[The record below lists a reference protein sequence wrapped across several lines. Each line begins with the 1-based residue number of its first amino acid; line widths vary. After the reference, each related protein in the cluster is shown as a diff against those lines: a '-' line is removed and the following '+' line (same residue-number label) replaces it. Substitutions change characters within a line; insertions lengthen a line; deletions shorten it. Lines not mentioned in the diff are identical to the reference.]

1 MPSVEKSPVNQRFL
15 RFRQKNGC
23 VFLFPQSDDISGAL
37 PQGIGFEER
46 EIYILAKGYFFA
58 KVSRRCRMEEHN
70 ELDVLSETN
79 YIDVLKDILETFM
92 NEATDIAV
100 QVMNSDIVQDGTEI
114 LSQVGEAV
122 SGAIKSLKVAQK
134 IASIP
139 TALYMK
145 KFERYCKGLTTI
157 PLEKRQK
164 YMKLLGKEKF
174 NKESVFVLNV
184 INRIEE
190 NEKIPL
196 FLKIL
201 NAKMDG
207 FIDDNEYHRLMI
219 LTDRTLYSDL
229 LYLKDNITED
239 PVKLN
244 SDSDYG
250 LASSGLL
257 VAAGNEW
264 VEGMDDADNG
274 VRFNYTLAA
283 KKMAYIFF
291 GVECAMKPS
300 NKGITILVA
309 ASNEEVEEQLNELFK

>member
-1 MPSVEKSPVNQRFL
+1 
-15 RFRQKNGC
+15 
-23 VFLFPQSDDISGAL
+23 
-37 PQGIGFEER
+37 
-46 EIYILAKGYFFA
+46 
-58 KVSRRCRMEEHN
+58 MEEHN

-122 SGAIKSLKVAQK
+122 SGAIKSLKAAQK

-196 FLKIL
+196 FLRIL
-201 NAKMDG
+201 DAKMDG

-257 VAAGNEW
+257 VTAGNEW
-264 VEGMDDADNG
+264 IEGMDDADNG

-309 ASNEEVEEQLNELFK
+309 ASEEEVQKELNELFK

>member
-1 MPSVEKSPVNQRFL
+1 
-15 RFRQKNGC
+15 
-23 VFLFPQSDDISGAL
+23 
-37 PQGIGFEER
+37 
-46 EIYILAKGYFFA
+46 
-58 KVSRRCRMEEHN
+58 MEEHN

-122 SGAIKSLKVAQK
+122 SGAIKSLKAAQK

-196 FLKIL
+196 FLRIL
-201 NAKMDG
+201 DAKMDG

-257 VAAGNEW
+257 VI
-264 VEGMDDADNG
+264 
-274 VRFNYTLAA
+274 L
-283 KKMAYIFF
+283 
-291 GVECAMKPS
+291 S
-300 NKGITILVA
+300 ILVDTFLSRISLTMLPA
-309 ASNEEVEEQLNELFK
+309 PNLHNTSCVLS

>member
-1 MPSVEKSPVNQRFL
+1 
-15 RFRQKNGC
+15 
-23 VFLFPQSDDISGAL
+23 
-37 PQGIGFEER
+37 
-46 EIYILAKGYFFA
+46 
-58 KVSRRCRMEEHN
+58 MEEHN
-70 ELDVLSETN
+70 ELNILEEKN

-100 QVMNSDIVQDGTEI
+100 QAMNSDITQDGTEI
-114 LSQVGEAV
+114 IFQVGEAI
-122 SGAIKSLKVAQK
+122 SGAIKSLKMAQK

-164 YMKLLGKEKF
+164 YMKLLGKESF
-174 NKESVFVLNV
+174 NKESVFVLNI

-196 FLKIL
+196 FLKL
-201 NAKMDG
+201 LSAKMDG
-207 FIDDNEYHRLMI
+207 IIDDNEYHRLMI

-229 LYLKDNITED
+229 LYLKNNITEN
-239 PVKLN
+239 PVKL
-244 SDSDYG
+244 DTDFDYG

-257 VAAGNEW
+257 VTAGNEW
-264 VEGMDDADNG
+264 VEGMDVADNG
-274 VRFNYTLAA
+274 VRFNYTYAA

-291 GVECAMKPS
+291 GVECAMRPS
-300 NKGITILVA
+300 NKGITILIE
-309 ASNEEVEEQLNELFK
+309 ASDYEVEEMLNKVYNS

>member
-1 MPSVEKSPVNQRFL
+1 
-15 RFRQKNGC
+15 
-23 VFLFPQSDDISGAL
+23 
-37 PQGIGFEER
+37 
-46 EIYILAKGYFFA
+46 
-58 KVSRRCRMEEHN
+58 
-70 ELDVLSETN
+70 
-79 YIDVLKDILETFM
+79 
-92 NEATDIAV
+92 
-100 QVMNSDIVQDGTEI
+100 
-114 LSQVGEAV
+114 
-122 SGAIKSLKVAQK
+122 
-134 IASIP
+134 
-139 TALYMK
+139 
-145 KFERYCKGLTTI
+145 
-157 PLEKRQK
+157 
-164 YMKLLGKEKF
+164 MKLLGKEKF

-274 VRFNYTLAA
+274 VRFSAPVRRLGWTPNCRGSL
-283 KKMAYIFF
+283 
-291 GVECAMKPS
+291 
-300 NKGITILVA
+300 
-309 ASNEEVEEQLNELFK
+309 

>member
-1 MPSVEKSPVNQRFL
+1 
-15 RFRQKNGC
+15 
-23 VFLFPQSDDISGAL
+23 
-37 PQGIGFEER
+37 
-46 EIYILAKGYFFA
+46 
-58 KVSRRCRMEEHN
+58 
-70 ELDVLSETN
+70 
-79 YIDVLKDILETFM
+79 
-92 NEATDIAV
+92 
-100 QVMNSDIVQDGTEI
+100 
-114 LSQVGEAV
+114 
-122 SGAIKSLKVAQK
+122 
-134 IASIP
+134 
-139 TALYMK
+139 
-145 KFERYCKGLTTI
+145 
-157 PLEKRQK
+157 
-164 YMKLLGKEKF
+164 MKLLGKEKF

-274 VRFNYTLAA
+274 VRL
-283 KKMAYIFF
+283 
-291 GVECAMKPS
+291 
-300 NKGITILVA
+300 
-309 ASNEEVEEQLNELFK
+309 

>member
-1 MPSVEKSPVNQRFL
+1 
-15 RFRQKNGC
+15 
-23 VFLFPQSDDISGAL
+23 
-37 PQGIGFEER
+37 
-46 EIYILAKGYFFA
+46 
-58 KVSRRCRMEEHN
+58 
-70 ELDVLSETN
+70 
-79 YIDVLKDILETFM
+79 
-92 NEATDIAV
+92 
-100 QVMNSDIVQDGTEI
+100 
-114 LSQVGEAV
+114 
-122 SGAIKSLKVAQK
+122 
-134 IASIP
+134 
-139 TALYMK
+139 
-145 KFERYCKGLTTI
+145 
-157 PLEKRQK
+157 
-164 YMKLLGKEKF
+164 
-174 NKESVFVLNV
+174 
-184 INRIEE
+184 
-190 NEKIPL
+190 
-196 FLKIL
+196 
-201 NAKMDG
+201 MDG

-239 PVKLN
+239 PVKQN

-250 LASSGLL
+250 HASSGLL

>member
-1 MPSVEKSPVNQRFL
+1 
-15 RFRQKNGC
+15 
-23 VFLFPQSDDISGAL
+23 
-37 PQGIGFEER
+37 
-46 EIYILAKGYFFA
+46 
-58 KVSRRCRMEEHN
+58 MEEGN
-70 ELDVLSETN
+70 KFDVLEETN
-79 YIDVLKDILETFM
+79 YIDVLKDVLEIFM
-92 NEATDIAV
+92 KEATDIAMK
-100 QVMNSDIVQDGTEI
+100 VMNSDTVQSGTEI

-122 SGAIKSLKVAQK
+122 FGAIKLLKAAQK

-145 KFERYCKGLTTI
+145 KFERYCKGLTMI

-164 YMKLLGKEKF
+164 YIELLGKEKF
-174 NKESVFVLNV
+174 NRESVFVLNV

-196 FLKIL
+196 FLMIL

-257 VAAGNEW
+257 VTAGNKW

-291 GVECAMKPS
+291 GVERDMKPS
-300 NKGITILVA
+300 NKGITILVP
-309 ASNEEVEEQLNELFK
+309 ASDEEVNETLNEIFK

>member
-1 MPSVEKSPVNQRFL
+1 
-15 RFRQKNGC
+15 
-23 VFLFPQSDDISGAL
+23 
-37 PQGIGFEER
+37 
-46 EIYILAKGYFFA
+46 
-58 KVSRRCRMEEHN
+58 MEEHN

-122 SGAIKSLKVAQK
+122 SGAIKSLKVAHK

-196 FLKIL
+196 FLRIL

-250 LASSGLL
+250 C
-257 VAAGNEW
+257 VKWFAGCCGE
-264 VEGMDDADNG
+264 
-274 VRFNYTLAA
+274 
-283 KKMAYIFF
+283 
-291 GVECAMKPS
+291 
-300 NKGITILVA
+300 
-309 ASNEEVEEQLNELFK
+309 

>member
-1 MPSVEKSPVNQRFL
+1 
-15 RFRQKNGC
+15 
-23 VFLFPQSDDISGAL
+23 
-37 PQGIGFEER
+37 
-46 EIYILAKGYFFA
+46 
-58 KVSRRCRMEEHN
+58 MEEHN

-145 KFERYCKGLTTI
+145 KFGRYCKGLTTI

-244 SDSDYG
+244 S
-250 LASSGLL
+250 
-257 VAAGNEW
+257 AAGNEW

>member
-1 MPSVEKSPVNQRFL
+1 MKEN
-15 RFRQKNGC
+15 
-23 VFLFPQSDDISGAL
+23 
-37 PQGIGFEER
+37 
-46 EIYILAKGYFFA
+46 
-58 KVSRRCRMEEHN
+58 N
-70 ELDVLSETN
+70 ELNVLEETN
-79 YIDVLKDILETFM
+79 YIDILKDVLETFM

-100 QVMNSDIVQDGTEI
+100 KIMNSAVVQDGVEI

-122 SGAIKSLKVAQK
+122 SEAIKSLKAAQK

-164 YMKLLGKEKF
+164 YMKLLGKDKF
-174 NKESVFVLNV
+174 NKESVFVLNI

-190 NEKIPL
+190 IEKIPL
-196 FLKIL
+196 FLKLL

-229 LYLKDNITED
+229 LYLKDNITAD

-257 VAAGNEW
+257 VTAGNEW
-264 VEGMDDADNG
+264 VEDMDDEDNG

-283 KKMAYIFF
+283 KKMAFIFF
-291 GVECAMKPS
+291 GVECAMRPS
-300 NKGITILVA
+300 NKGITILVE
-309 ASNEEVEEQLNELFK
+309 ASCEEVEEKIKGLFE

>member
-1 MPSVEKSPVNQRFL
+1 M
-15 RFRQKNGC
+15 
-23 VFLFPQSDDISGAL
+23 FLFPQSDDIIGDL
-37 PQGIGFEER
+37 PQGLDFGER
-46 EIYILAKGYFFA
+46 EIYILAKEYFFA

-122 SGAIKSLKVAQK
+122 SGAIKSLKVAHK

>member
-1 MPSVEKSPVNQRFL
+1 MPSTHS
-15 RFRQKNGC
+15 
-23 VFLFPQSDDISGAL
+23 FPAVTSKPLDA
-37 PQGIGFEER
+37 
-46 EIYILAKGYFFA
+46 
-58 KVSRRCRMEEHN
+58 RCRMEEHN

-164 YMKLLGKEKF
+164 YMKLLGKEKL

-250 LASSGLL
+250 LLL
-257 VAAGNEW
+257 T
-264 VEGMDDADNG
+264 
-274 VRFNYTLAA
+274 FA
-283 KKMAYIFF
+283 KKYSFAKMYISRSPKSIPWGKSPIISSLCGNRNTHLFF
-291 GVECAMKPS
+291 FQ
-300 NKGITILVA
+300 NRRNL
-309 ASNEEVEEQLNELFK
+309 

>member
-1 MPSVEKSPVNQRFL
+1 
-15 RFRQKNGC
+15 
-23 VFLFPQSDDISGAL
+23 
-37 PQGIGFEER
+37 
-46 EIYILAKGYFFA
+46 
-58 KVSRRCRMEEHN
+58 
-70 ELDVLSETN
+70 
-79 YIDVLKDILETFM
+79 
-92 NEATDIAV
+92 
-100 QVMNSDIVQDGTEI
+100 MNSDIVQDGTEI

-122 SGAIKSLKVAQK
+122 SGAIKSLKAAQK

-201 NAKMDG
+201 DAKMDG

-257 VAAGNEW
+257 VTAGNEW
-264 VEGMDDADNG
+264 IEAWMVQIMVFDS
-274 VRFNYTLAA
+274 
-283 KKMAYIFF
+283 II
-291 GVECAMKPS
+291 P
-300 NKGITILVA
+300 
-309 ASNEEVEEQLNELFK
+309 

>member
-1 MPSVEKSPVNQRFL
+1 M
-15 RFRQKNGC
+15 G
-23 VFLFPQSDDISGAL
+23 
-37 PQGIGFEER
+37 
-46 EIYILAKGYFFA
+46 
-58 KVSRRCRMEEHN
+58 EHN
-70 ELDVLSETN
+70 DLNVLDETN
-79 YIDVLKDILETFM
+79 YIDVLKDVLETFM

-100 QVMNSDIVQDGTEI
+100 QVMNSDIVQDGTEL

-122 SGAIKSLKVAQK
+122 SGAIKSLKAAQK

-196 FLKIL
+196 FLRIL
-201 NAKMDG
+201 DAKMDG

-257 VAAGNEW
+257 VTTGNEW
-264 VEGMDDADNG
+264 IEGMDDADNG

-291 GVECAMKPS
+291 GVECDMKPS

-309 ASNEEVEEQLNELFK
+309 ASEEEVQKELNELFK

>member
-1 MPSVEKSPVNQRFL
+1 
-15 RFRQKNGC
+15 
-23 VFLFPQSDDISGAL
+23 
-37 PQGIGFEER
+37 
-46 EIYILAKGYFFA
+46 
-58 KVSRRCRMEEHN
+58 MEEHN

-122 SGAIKSLKVAQK
+122 YGA
-134 IASIP
+134 IP

>member
-1 MPSVEKSPVNQRFL
+1 MSRTAF
-15 RFRQKNGC
+15 
-23 VFLFPQSDDISGAL
+23 VFPGQGAQYVGMAKEFYECFPQCREV
-37 PQGIGFEER
+37 FEEAS
-46 EIYILAKGYFFA
+46 EAAGF
-58 KVSRRCRMEEHN
+58 SMEE
-70 ELDVLSETN
+70 
-79 YIDVLKDILETFM
+79 ICF
-92 NEATDIAV
+92 
-100 QVMNSDIVQDGTEI
+100 
-114 LSQVGEAV
+114 
-122 SGAIKSLKVAQK
+122 
-134 IASIP
+134 
-139 TALYMK
+139 
-145 KFERYCKGLTTI
+145 
-157 PLEKRQK
+157 
-164 YMKLLGKEKF
+164 
-174 NKESVFVLNV
+174 
-184 INRIEE
+184 EE

>member
-1 MPSVEKSPVNQRFL
+1 MEQKSYHR
-15 RFRQKNGC
+15 
-23 VFLFPQSDDISGAL
+23 I
-37 PQGIGFEER
+37 
-46 EIYILAKGYFFA
+46 
-58 KVSRRCRMEEHN
+58 
-70 ELDVLSETN
+70 
-79 YIDVLKDILETFM
+79 
-92 NEATDIAV
+92 
-100 QVMNSDIVQDGTEI
+100 
-114 LSQVGEAV
+114 GEAV

-145 KFERYCKGLTTI
+145 KFGRYCKGLTTI

-283 KKMAYIFF
+283 N
-291 GVECAMKPS
+291 E
-300 NKGITILVA
+300 NGIYFLRC
-309 ASNEEVEEQLNELFK
+309 